1 MPEEKQ
7 EKQDR
12 RALSPKQKAA
22 AVVVSLGVDK
32 ASQIYK
38 HLSEEDLEKLTVEV
52 AKLQDLTPEQI
63 EEVLDEFYKMCLTQ
77 TQIEFNI

>member
-12 RALSPKQKAA
+12 RALSPEQKAA

-38 HLSEEDLEKLTVEV
+38 HLSEEDLEK
-52 AKLQDLTPEQI
+52 
-63 EEVLDEFYKMCLTQ
+63 
-77 TQIEFNI
+77 